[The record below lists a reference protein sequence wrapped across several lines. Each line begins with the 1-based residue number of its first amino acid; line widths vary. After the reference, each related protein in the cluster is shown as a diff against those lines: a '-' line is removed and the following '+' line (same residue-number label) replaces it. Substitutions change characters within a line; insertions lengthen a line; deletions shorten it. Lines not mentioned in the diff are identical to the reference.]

1 MIELL
6 VVMAIMAMLGV
17 AATGGYA
24 QLQRGMRE
32 RAAVAGA
39 SALLVS
45 AKERAAV
52 DRVPTAV
59 FCYNKLIREP
69 DAANDENGVVVG
81 VMTAIRRSG
90 RLSYVRGKYLYDEF
104 GDLELTYEALSDD
117 KDFST
122 DGKSHS
128 PSDLDQRAGMRLWKF
143 PTSAEMKYSI
153 VADAVWCDGS
163 MTETIFSG
171 GPNGSTNCLMS
182 AFYNLNHSD
191 REPTWKVGDAYG
203 FEFAEIELPQGYL
216 FSNASFDKSRLTDN
230 FNAKLLRYDPQGGDD
245 ASSRINV
252 SALRPNNNGV
262 LDKVDIGSCEAPTEN
277 QDKQNQ

>member
-1 MIELL
+1 MRRGFTMIELL
-6 VVMAIMAMLGV
+6 VVMAIMALLGV

-59 FCYNKLIREP
+59 FCYNRLIREP
-69 DAANDENGVVVG
+69 GAANGENGVVVG

-117 KDFST
+117 EDFST
-122 DGKSHS
+122 DGNSHS
-128 PSDLDQRAGMRLWKF
+128 PSDLDKRAGMRLWKF
-143 PTSAEMKYSI
+143 PTSEEMQYSI

-203 FEFAEIELPQGYL
+203 FEFAELQLPHGFVFGTSVPASAGRIELAKAVL
-216 FSNASFDKSRLTDN
+216 FDPEQDSDESVEVWSTKPNASGMPVKFKQAGTARTGEN
-230 FNAKLLRYDPQGGDD
+230 VKL
-245 ASSRINV
+245 
-252 SALRPNNNGV
+252 
-262 LDKVDIGSCEAPTEN
+262 
-277 QDKQNQ
+277 